1 MIGVNTN
8 LHLHER
14 FTVIGTNS
22 NLDLFVKLADPW
34 YYLSPGPH
42 TRELPFFLEDEISR
56 THKRNSGPTG
66 SKGFVLEGSALF

>member
-42 TRELPFFLEDEISR
+42 TQSYPSSWEMRFLGHIR
-56 THKRNSGPTG
+56 GTVGPLVVRG
-66 SKGFVLEGSALF
+66 LY